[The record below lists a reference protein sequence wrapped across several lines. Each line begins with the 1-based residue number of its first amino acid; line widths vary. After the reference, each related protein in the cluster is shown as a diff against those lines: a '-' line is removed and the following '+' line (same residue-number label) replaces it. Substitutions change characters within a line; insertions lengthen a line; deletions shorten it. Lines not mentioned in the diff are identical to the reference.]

1 MIWLVYGRPGTGKT
15 LLGGMADGILD
26 AVAHRRRVY
35 TNITGLSLGGIA
47 SYANVPPS
55 CIDIRKVET
64 IADVITAFDSKDSHG
79 AIFVLD
85 ELKQALAENK
95 HYADWLEQRLNV
107 HRKQNTDF
115 IMIAQLPSY
124 FTDNIRDLADG
135 SSFFRRAYSFGVKS
149 RTMEYLFN
157 SGTPKIVSNK
167 PKADGFKTRKID
179 PNIFTCY
186 CSYIDGQVKGDTAMR
201 SVSFWKSPRAIIAYL
216 FVIFVVIMVAF
227 GVVVFR
233 SLKSSAGELSDVMSG
248 KRSTNYAEETT
259 ESTVY
264 QGGKNEKNS
273 SCFRSIVCDSLV
285 CYTDIGTYPAP
296 SYNISD
302 DVILL
307 PGGALS
313 RCRAD

>member
-1 MIWLVYGRPGTGKT
+1 MIWLVYGKPGTGKT
-15 LLGGMADGILD
+15 LLGGMADGLLD

-35 TNITGLSLGGIA
+35 TNITGLSVGGIA
-47 SYANVPPS
+47 SVANVPPVAV
-55 CIDIRKVET
+55 DIRQVET

-115 IMIAQLPSY
+115 VMIAQLPSY

-135 SSFFRRAYSFGVKS
+135 CSYFKRAYQFGVKG

-157 SGTPKIVSNK
+157 SGTPKIVNGK
-167 PKADGFKTRKID
+167 PRADGFRTRKID
-179 PNIFTCY
+179 PEIFTCY

-201 SVSFWKSPRAIIAYL
+201 SVSFWRSPRAIVAYL
-216 FVIFVVIMVAF
+216 FIFFVICMITF
-227 GVVVFR
+227 GVVMYGNI
-233 SLKSSAGELSDVMSG
+233 KDSASNLTDVISGNRVSD
-248 KRSTNYAEETT
+248 YASDSVAVEN
-259 ESTVY
+259 Y
-264 QGGKNEKNS
+264 QGGKNENCYKSILCTDAVCIADGVSYPS
-273 SCFRSIVCDSLV
+273 SSYI
-285 CYTDIGTYPAP
+285 IG
-296 SYNISD
+296 D

-307 PGGALS
+307 PGGTLS
-313 RCRAD
+313 RCRGN